1 MSKVLD
7 YLEAKLMPL
16 AEKLH
21 HNGIYAQ
28 FAGLMSLLC
37 HLSSSAR

>member
-16 AEKLH
+16 AAKA
-21 HNGIYAQ
+21 AQ
-28 FAGLMSLLC
+28 LC
-37 HLSSSAR
+37 HEQHVCHGKARVQT